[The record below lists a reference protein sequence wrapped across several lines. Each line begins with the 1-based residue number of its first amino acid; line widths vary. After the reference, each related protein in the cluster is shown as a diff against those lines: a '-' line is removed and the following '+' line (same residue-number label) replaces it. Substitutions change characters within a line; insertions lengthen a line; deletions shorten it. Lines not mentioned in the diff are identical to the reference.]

1 MQNFCGYEFSN
12 MYIDTLRLAKQI
24 FPELNRFKLGKIAE
38 YLGIEVIVAHRALDD
53 VKTLIHVFNE
63 MLKRIE
69 KENISTWK
77 EFEEKWKIDEV
88 DEDAYKKY
96 PMYNATILVTKQI
109 GIKNLYKL
117 ISYSH
122 VNHYYMKPRILKSIY
137 EENSEGLIIG
147 SRKQFTVNYIGR
159 LKIGKTD
166 EELEEIAES
175 YDFLEVQ
182 PPENDEYKIEL
193 RNI

>member
-1 MQNFCGYEFSN
+1 

-77 EFEEKWKIDEV
+77 EFEEKWKV

-109 GIKNLYKL
+109 GI
-117 ISYSH
+117 
-122 VNHYYMKPRILKSIY
+122 
-137 EENSEGLIIG
+137 
-147 SRKQFTVNYIGR
+147 
-159 LKIGKTD
+159 
-166 EELEEIAES
+166 
-175 YDFLEVQ
+175 
-182 PPENDEYKIEL
+182 
-193 RNI
+193 

>member
-77 EFEEKWKIDEV
+77 EFEEKWKV

-147 SRKQFTVNYIGR
+147 SRKQLTVNYTGQQ
-159 LKIGKTD
+159 KTGKTD
-166 EELEEIAES
+166 EELEEIAET

>member
-77 EFEEKWKIDEV
+77 EFEEKWKV

-117 ISYSH
+117 ISYAH

-147 SRKQFTVNYIGR
+147 SRKQLTVNYIGR
-159 LKIGKTD
+159 LKTGKTD

>member
-53 VKTLIHVFNE
+53 VKTLINVFNE

-77 EFEEKWKIDEV
+77 EFEEKWKV

-159 LKIGKTD
+159 LKTGKTD

>member
-77 EFEEKWKIDEV
+77 EFEEKWKV

-147 SRKQFTVNYIGR
+147 SRKQLTENYIGR
-159 LKIGKTD
+159 LKTGKTD

>member
-1 MQNFCGYEFSN
+1 MQNFYGYEFSN

-77 EFEEKWKIDEV
+77 EFEEKWKV
-88 DEDAYKKY
+88 DDDAYKKY

-122 VNHYYMKPRILKSIY
+122 VNHYYMKPRILKSRY

-147 SRKQFTVNYIGR
+147 SRKQFTENYIGR

>member
-77 EFEEKWKIDEV
+77 EFEEKWKIDE
-88 DEDAYKKY
+88 DAYKKY

-147 SRKQFTVNYIGR
+147 SRKQFTVNYIGQ
-159 LKIGKTD
+159 LKTGKTD

>member
-77 EFEEKWKIDEV
+77 EFEEKWKIDE
-88 DEDAYKKY
+88 DAYKKY

-147 SRKQFTVNYIGR
+147 SRKQLTENYTER
-159 LKIGKTD
+159 LKTGKTD

>member
-1 MQNFCGYEFSN
+1 MQNFYGYEFSN

-77 EFEEKWKIDEV
+77 EFEEKWKI

>member
-77 EFEEKWKIDEV
+77 EFEEKWKIDE
-88 DEDAYKKY
+88 DAYKKY

-159 LKIGKTD
+159 LKTGKTD
-166 EELEEIAES
+166 EELEEIAET

>member
-77 EFEEKWKIDEV
+77 EFEEKWKV

-96 PMYNATILVTKQI
+96 PMYNATILITKQI

>member
-77 EFEEKWKIDEV
+77 EFEEKWKV

-147 SRKQFTVNYIGR
+147 SRKQFTVNYIER
-159 LKIGKTD
+159 QKIGKTD

>member
-1 MQNFCGYEFSN
+1 MQNFYGYEFSN

-77 EFEEKWKIDEV
+77 EFEEKWKV
-88 DEDAYKKY
+88 DDDAYKKY

-147 SRKQFTVNYIGR
+147 SRKQFTENYIGR

>member
-77 EFEEKWKIDEV
+77 EFEEKWKV

-159 LKIGKTD
+159 LKTGKTD

-182 PPENDEYKIEL
+182 SPENDEYKIEL

>member
-77 EFEEKWKIDEV
+77 EFEEKWKV

-147 SRKQFTVNYIGR
+147 SRKQFTVNYIRR
-159 LKIGKTD
+159 LKTGKTD

-175 YDFLEVQ
+175 YDFLEIQ

>member
-77 EFEEKWKIDEV
+77 EFEEKWKV

-137 EENSEGLIIG
+137 EENSEGLVIG
-147 SRKQFTVNYIGR
+147 SRKQLTENYTGQ

-182 PPENDEYKIEL
+182 PPENYEYKIEL

>member
-1 MQNFCGYEFSN
+1 MQNFYGYEFSN

-77 EFEEKWKIDEV
+77 EFEEKWKV

-147 SRKQFTVNYIGR
+147 SRKQFTVNYIER
-159 LKIGKTD
+159 LKTGKTD
-166 EELEEIAES
+166 EELEEIAET

>member
-77 EFEEKWKIDEV
+77 EFEEKWKIDE
-88 DEDAYKKY
+88 DAYKKY

-117 ISYSH
+117 ISYAH

-147 SRKQFTVNYIGR
+147 SRKQLTVNYIGR
-159 LKIGKTD
+159 LKTGKTD

-175 YDFLEVQ
+175 YDYLEVQ

>member
-1 MQNFCGYEFSN
+1 
-12 MYIDTLRLAKQI
+12 
-24 FPELNRFKLGKIAE
+24 
-38 YLGIEVIVAHRALDD
+38 
-53 VKTLIHVFNE
+53 
-63 MLKRIE
+63 
-69 KENISTWK
+69 
-77 EFEEKWKIDEV
+77 
-88 DEDAYKKY
+88 
-96 PMYNATILVTKQI
+96 MYNATILVTKQI

-159 LKIGKTD
+159 LKTGKTD

>member
-1 MQNFCGYEFSN
+1 MQNFYGYEFSN

-77 EFEEKWKIDEV
+77 EFEEKWKV

-147 SRKQFTVNYIGR
+147 SRKQLTENYTGR
-159 LKIGKTD
+159 LKTGKTD
-166 EELEEIAES
+166 EELEEIAET

>member
-77 EFEEKWKIDEV
+77 EFEEKWKIDE
-88 DEDAYKKY
+88 DAYKKY

-147 SRKQFTVNYIGR
+147 SRKQFTENYIGR

>member
-1 MQNFCGYEFSN
+1 MQNFYGYEFSN

-77 EFEEKWKIDEV
+77 EFEEKWKV
-88 DEDAYKKY
+88 DDDAYKKY

-147 SRKQFTVNYIGR
+147 SRKQFTENYTGR

-166 EELEEIAES
+166 EELEEIAET

>member
-1 MQNFCGYEFSN
+1 MQNFYGYEFSN

-63 MLKRIE
+63 MIKRIE

-77 EFEEKWKIDEV
+77 EFEEKWKI

-147 SRKQFTVNYIGR
+147 SRKQLTENYTGR
-159 LKIGKTD
+159 LKTGKTD
-166 EELEEIAES
+166 EELEEIAET

>member
-77 EFEEKWKIDEV
+77 EFEEKWKV

-147 SRKQFTVNYIGR
+147 SRKQLTENYIGQ

>member
-77 EFEEKWKIDEV
+77 EFEEKWKV
-88 DEDAYKKY
+88 DEDVYKKY

-122 VNHYYMKPRILKSIY
+122 VNHYYIKPRILKSIY

-147 SRKQFTVNYIGR
+147 SRKQLTENYTGR
-159 LKIGKTD
+159 LKTGKTD
-166 EELEEIAES
+166 EELEEIAET

>member
-77 EFEEKWKIDEV
+77 EFEEKWKV

-147 SRKQFTVNYIGR
+147 SRKQFTVNYTGR
-159 LKIGKTD
+159 QKTGKTD
-166 EELEEIAES
+166 EELEEIAET

>member
-1 MQNFCGYEFSN
+1 MQNFYGYEFSN

-53 VKTLIHVFNE
+53 VKTLINVFNE

-77 EFEEKWKIDEV
+77 EFEEKWKI

>member
-77 EFEEKWKIDEV
+77 EFEEKWKV

-147 SRKQFTVNYIGR
+147 SRKQLTVNYTGR
-159 LKIGKTD
+159 LKTGKTD

>member
-77 EFEEKWKIDEV
+77 DFEEKWKV
-88 DEDAYKKY
+88 DDDAYKKY

-147 SRKQFTVNYIGR
+147 SRKQLTENYIGR
-159 LKIGKTD
+159 LKTGKTD

>member
-1 MQNFCGYEFSN
+1 MQNFYGYEFSN

-77 EFEEKWKIDEV
+77 EFEEKWKIDE
-88 DEDAYKKY
+88 DAYKKY

-159 LKIGKTD
+159 LKTGKTD

>member
-77 EFEEKWKIDEV
+77 EFEEKWKV

-147 SRKQFTVNYIGR
+147 SRKQFTVNYLGQ

-166 EELEEIAES
+166 EELEEIAET

>member
-77 EFEEKWKIDEV
+77 EFEEKWKIDE
-88 DEDAYKKY
+88 DAYKKY
-96 PMYNATILVTKQI
+96 PMYNATILVTKQK

-147 SRKQFTVNYIGR
+147 SRKQFTVNYIER
-159 LKIGKTD
+159 LKTGKTD
-166 EELEEIAES
+166 EELEEIAET

>member
-1 MQNFCGYEFSN
+1 MQNFYGYEFSN

-77 EFEEKWKIDEV
+77 EFEEKWKV

-159 LKIGKTD
+159 LKTGKTD

>member
-77 EFEEKWKIDEV
+77 EFEEKWKV

-175 YDFLEVQ
+175 SDFLEVQ

>member
-77 EFEEKWKIDEV
+77 EFEEKWKV

-147 SRKQFTVNYIGR
+147 SRKQLTENYTGR
-159 LKIGKTD
+159 LKTGKTD
-166 EELEEIAES
+166 EELEEIAET

-182 PPENDEYKIEL
+182 SPENDEYKIEL

>member
-77 EFEEKWKIDEV
+77 EFEEKWKV

-147 SRKQFTVNYIGR
+147 SRKQLTENYIGR

>member
-53 VKTLIHVFNE
+53 VKTLINVFNE

-77 EFEEKWKIDEV
+77 EFEEKWKV

>member
-53 VKTLIHVFNE
+53 VKTLIHVFTE

-77 EFEEKWKIDEV
+77 EFEEKWKV

-159 LKIGKTD
+159 LKTGKTD

>member
-77 EFEEKWKIDEV
+77 EFEEKWKV

-159 LKIGKTD
+159 LKTGKTD